1 MQVEGQKEKLLAVLE
16 QLIVPQNAITKRK
29 GDNMPRIYD
38 KVCRKYFTVSSKV
51 KVGKVGSP
59 RWRAYCARS
68 AKIKGG
74 QGRCSK
80 NQAQRRRWKC

>member
-1 MQVEGQKEKLLAVLE
+1 MTLL
-16 QLIVPQNAITKRK
+16 
-29 GDNMPRIYD
+29 RIYD
-38 KVCRKYFTVSSKV
+38 KTCKKFFRVSSKV

-74 QGRCSK
+74 QGKCSR